1 MNRRCG
7 EDGGE
12 SEGGVTFMGC
22 GVGKGGCLVLTGS
35 CRFAGEEVGVEV
47 SGGDGG
53 RRGGVRG
60 VLLVCV
66 NAIKE

>member
-1 MNRRCG
+1 MKRRCG

-22 GVGKGGCLVLTGS
+22 GVGKGGCLVLTWS
-35 CRFAGEEVGVEV
+35 CRFACEGAGVEV

-60 VLLVCV
+60 VLVV
-66 NAIKE
+66 YASAIKE

>member
-1 MNRRCG
+1 
-7 EDGGE
+7 
-12 SEGGVTFMGC
+12 MGC
-22 GVGKGGCLVLTGS
+22 GVGKGGCLALTW
-35 CRFAGEEVGVEV
+35 CRFACEGVGVKV

-60 VLLVCV
+60 VLLVYV

>member
-1 MNRRCG
+1 MKTVERAK
-7 EDGGE
+7 
-12 SEGGVTFMGC
+12 GGVPFMGC

-53 RRGGVRG
+53 SRGGVRG

-66 NAIKE
+66 KAIKE

>member
-1 MNRRCG
+1 VNRRCG

-22 GVGKGGCLVLTGS
+22 GVGKGGCLALTW
-35 CRFAGEEVGVEV
+35 CRLACEEVGVKV

-60 VLLVCV
+60 VLLVYV

>member
-1 MNRRCG
+1 
-7 EDGGE
+7 
-12 SEGGVTFMGC
+12 MGC
-22 GVGKGGCLVLTGS
+22 GVGKGGCLVLSGS

-60 VLLVCV
+60 VLIVYV
-66 NAIKE
+66 KAIKE

>member
-1 MNRRCG
+1 VVKTVERAK
-7 EDGGE
+7 
-12 SEGGVTFMGC
+12 GGVTFMGC
-22 GVGKGGCLVLTGS
+22 GVGKGGCLVLTWS
-35 CRFAGEEVGVEV
+35 CKFACEEAGVEV